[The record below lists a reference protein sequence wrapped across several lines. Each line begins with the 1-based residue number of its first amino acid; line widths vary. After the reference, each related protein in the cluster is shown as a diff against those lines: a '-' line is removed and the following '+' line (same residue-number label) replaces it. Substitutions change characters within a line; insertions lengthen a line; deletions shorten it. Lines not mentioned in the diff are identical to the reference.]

1 MTRQEYLNTLLRQY
15 DLVETLSEKGASSL
29 LLLRHRT
36 LEKEL
41 VVRSS
46 SRRLPIAEYLKG
58 IVFPNLPEV
67 YDTLLMEDGEI
78 ILEETLKGHTLDKV
92 LAGRNLSFG
101 EARDILS
108 AVSDALTVIHNAGFV
123 HRDIKPKN
131 IMITDDGWV
140 KLIDF
145 DASRTARDNDDTV
158 RLGTAGFAAPEQYV
172 GASDQ
177 RADIFALGVL
187 LNVMLT
193 GRHPSETL
201 PRNRHARRIVEKAT
215 SMNPDKRFS
224 SAEEFKKA
232 L

>member
-1 MTRQEYLNTLLRQY
+1 MTRKEYLENLLRDY

-29 LLLRHRT
+29 LLLRHKR
-36 LEKEL
+36 LGEDL

-46 SRRLPIAEYLKG
+46 LRRLPIAGYLKT

-67 YDTLLMEDGEI
+67 YDTLLLEDGEI
-78 ILEETLKGHTLDKV
+78 VLEEALRGRTLDKL
-92 LAGRNLSFG
+92 LAVRTLSYR

-108 AVSDALTVIHNAGFV
+108 SIADALTVIHRAGFV

-131 IMITDDGWV
+131 IMLTDDGLV

-145 DASRTARDNDDTV
+145 DASRKARDNDDTV

-193 GRHPSETL
+193 GRHPSEML
-201 PRNRHARRIVEKAT
+201 PESRHARRIIEKAT
-215 SMNPDKRFS
+215 SMNPEQRFA
-224 SAEEFKKA
+224 SAEEFKRA

>member
-1 MTRQEYLNTLLRQY
+1 MTRQEVHEKLYTKY
-15 DLVETLSEKGASSL
+15 DLVETLSEKGNSAML
-29 LLLRHRT
+29 RLRH
-36 LEKEL
+36 KEL
-41 VVRSS
+41 GRDIVVRSIG
-46 SRRLPIAEYLKG
+46 RRLPIADFLKTV
-58 IVFPNLPEV
+58 VFQHLPEV
-67 YDTLLMEDGEI
+67 YDTIKTDDGEI
-78 ILEETLKGHTLDKV
+78 IFEEALNGRTLDKI
-92 LAGRNLSFG
+92 LAERSLGFR
-101 EARDILS
+101 EASGILS
-108 AVSDALTVIHNAGFV
+108 CVADALSVIHEAGFV

-131 IMITDDGWV
+131 IMITDDGYV

-145 DASRTARDNDDTV
+145 DAARTAIGTDDTV

-193 GRHPSETL
+193 GKHPSEAL
-201 PRNRHARRIVEKAT
+201 PRNLHARRIIEKAT

>member
-1 MTRQEYLNTLLRQY
+1 MTREEYLNNLLQEY

-29 LLLRHRT
+29 LRLRHKS
-36 LEKEL
+36 LGQDL

-46 SRRLPIAEYLKG
+46 LRRLPIADHLKN

-67 YDTLLMEDGEI
+67 YDTLLLEDGEI
-78 ILEETLKGHTLDKV
+78 VLEEALIGRTLDNI
-92 LAGRNLSFG
+92 LAERTLSFR
-101 EARDILS
+101 EARDMLS
-108 AVSDALTVIHNAGFV
+108 CIADALTVIHEAGFV

-131 IMITDDGWV
+131 IMITDDGLV

-187 LNVMLT
+187 LCVMLT

-201 PRNRHARRIVEKAT
+201 PKNGHARRIVRKAT
-215 SMNPDKRFS
+215 SMNPEQRFA
-224 SAEEFKKA
+224 SAEEFKRA

>member
-1 MTRQEYLNTLLRQY
+1 MTRKEYLENLLRDY

-29 LLLRHRT
+29 LLLRHKR
-36 LEKEL
+36 LGEDL

-46 SRRLPIAEYLKG
+46 LRRLPIAGYLKT

-67 YDTLLMEDGEI
+67 YDTLLLEDGEI
-78 ILEETLKGHTLDKV
+78 VLEEALKGRTLDKL
-92 LAGRNLSFG
+92 LAVRTLSYR

-108 AVSDALTVIHNAGFV
+108 SIADALTVIHSAGFV

-131 IMITDDGWV
+131 IMFTDDGLV

-145 DASRTARDNDDTV
+145 DASRKARDNDDTV

-193 GRHPSETL
+193 GRHPSEML
-201 PRNRHARRIVEKAT
+201 PENRHARRIIEKAT
-215 SMNPDKRFS
+215 SMNPEQRFA
-224 SAEEFKKA
+224 SAEEFKRA

>member
-1 MTRQEYLNTLLRQY
+1 MTVKEYLEMLYGQY
-15 DLVETLSEKGASSL
+15 ELVETLSSKSTSSV
-29 LLLRHRT
+29 LLLRHRS
-36 LEKEL
+36 LQKNI

-46 SRRLPIAEYLKG
+46 ARRLAVAEYLRS

-67 YDTLLMEDGEI
+67 YDTVLLEDGEV
-78 ILEETLKGHTLDKV
+78 ILEEALEGRTLDKV
-92 LAGRNLSFG
+92 LAERNLSFR
-101 EARDILS
+101 EAREILS
-108 AVSDALTVIHNAGFV
+108 AVSDALIVIHEAGFV

-131 IMITDDGWV
+131 ILITETGTV

-145 DASRTARDNDDTV
+145 GASRAVRQNDDTV

-172 GASDQ
+172 GASDH

-193 GRHPSETL
+193 GKHPSEAL
-201 PRNRHARRIVEKAT
+201 PKNRHARRIIEKAT

-224 SAEEFKKA
+224 SAEEFKRA